1 MGVYSHKGGNLK
13 KKKKKKKK
21 KNRELLQ
28 ITVENGWIARIAEKE
43 MSAAIILPKFSKF

>member
-1 MGVYSHKGGNLK
+1 MGVYSHKGGNLQ
-13 KKKKKKKK
+13 KKKKKK

-43 MSAAIILPKFSKF
+43 MSTAIILPKFSKF